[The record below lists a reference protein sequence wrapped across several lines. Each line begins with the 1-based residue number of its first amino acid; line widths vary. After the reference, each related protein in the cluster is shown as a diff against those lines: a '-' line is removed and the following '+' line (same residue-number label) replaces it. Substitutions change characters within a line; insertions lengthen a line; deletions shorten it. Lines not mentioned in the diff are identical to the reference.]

1 MQFVSALAAPIKLKT
16 ASQFVPSSRAATAT
30 ARQRQRDS
38 PPLSPPSLLSPPS
51 PSPSPSLL
59 SLTCPAPPHA
69 RGETHRANAALATRR
84 GRDVNNAARRS
95 SACRSRSVLSKDR
108 ASSVRSCEL
117 LSRSLAP
124 RSSTMVSSDTII
136 VLGFVAACVGGL
148 GACAPPPPPLPLPP
162 PPPPPPRH
170 SFLPARASRC
180 SPAVLYAILR
190 RCAKRRKP
198 RRRTARFPRAT
209 RAQPRQPAAQ

>member
-1 MQFVSALAAPIKLKT
+1 MQFVSSLAAPIKLKT

-30 ARQRQRDS
+30 ARQRQPPS
-38 PPLSPPSLLSPPS
+38 SSLSPLSSLSLSLSLSPLPHLPRATS
-51 PSPSPSLL
+51 CSWRNAPRKCSAGNTSRSGCEQR
-59 SLTCPAPPHA
+59 CPPQQRLP
-69 RGETHRANAALATRR
+69 
-84 GRDVNNAARRS
+84 
-95 SACRSRSVLSKDR
+95 RSRSVLSKDR